1 VVKEEGEG
9 GREKEEGEGGV
20 GQETQCLIHTVST
33 TLECLTCH
41 PILTT
46 NHSPLTTDHTRT
58 TPSYI
63 SALGLDV
70 GSKRIGVAGCDRT
83 GLIATGITTIERTR
97 FERDVEQIKQ
107 LIDEREVTVLVIGL
121 PYSMDGS
128 LGFQAKQTKKFA
140 KRIAKILQLPVEYT
154 DERLTS
160 YQAEQLIIAENRSPS
175 RNKGLIDRKAAAIIL
190 QQWLDERRI
199 SLRVIF

>member
-1 VVKEEGEG
+1 MVNSK
-9 GREKEEGEGGV
+9 GV
-20 GQETQCLIHTVST
+20 GSWELGIATETQSPNTAFT
-33 TLECLTCH
+33 TPVLTDY
-41 PILTT
+41 PIMGGGTP
-46 NHSPLTTDHTRT
+46 PLPTPYT

-107 LIDEREVTVLVIGL
+107 LVDEREVTVLVIGL

-128 LGFQAKQTKKFA
+128 LGFQAKLTKKFA
-140 KRIAKILQLPVEYT
+140 KRIAKILQLPVEYI

-160 YQAEQLIIAENRSPS
+160 YQAEQMIIAENRSPS

-190 QQWLDERRI
+190 QQWLDERRGKG
-199 SLRVIF
+199 